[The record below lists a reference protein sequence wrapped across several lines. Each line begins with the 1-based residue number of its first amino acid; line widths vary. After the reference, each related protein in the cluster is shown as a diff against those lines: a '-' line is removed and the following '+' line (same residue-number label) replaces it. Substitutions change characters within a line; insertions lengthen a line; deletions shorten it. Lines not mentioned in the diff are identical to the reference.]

1 MSKQASKSVSQSVSQ
16 FGSKSIAPSG
26 TPSIVPAARK
36 SSGGNGV
43 ATSARGSS
51 PAGKP
56 IVRSA
61 GTPTL
66 KAGSTQSA
74 KTSQA
79 SGSTKAASKAS
90 TKASTKV
97 STKSSTGASTG
108 ASPIASPAST
118 QPAAKQPITKRAR
131 VGGVRPGLPA
141 SGARKAQ
148 QVDVAVTIEVDAIT
162 EAVTP
167 VAARTVS
174 KSTASSSPTS
184 SSSTSSATASNAAKT
199 RGANAPTKPRSLSE
213 RPIDEIWREYRAT
226 PTSEVRHF
234 LIARH
239 LDLVAYAAER
249 LHKRL
254 PSEVEINDLKSAGAF
269 GLMDA
274 VESFD
279 PDRGVK
285 FETFCTQRIRGAMFD
300 ELRSMDW
307 VPRLVRSRTAKVDKV
322 RKSIEMETGNRP
334 TEEEV
339 ASRLNVSGDEFE
351 KLQKDSRPVSMV
363 SLTRKCFETDS
374 SKDVREIDVVEDGR
388 QENPLQAVQK
398 QDLQALI
405 TKGLSRAERLIVIL
419 YYYEEM
425 TMKEI
430 GATLD
435 LSESRVSQMHSS
447 ILARLKAQMQH
458 REPTEE

>member
-1 MSKQASKSVSQSVSQ
+1 MSRTVRENTIVSTPSASKS
-16 FGSKSIAPSG
+16 KSASAP
-26 TPSIVPAARK
+26 TNTR
-36 SSGGNGV
+36 
-43 ATSARGSS
+43 
-51 PAGKP
+51 
-56 IVRSA
+56 A
-61 GTPTL
+61 GT
-66 KAGSTQSA
+66 KAE
-74 KTSQA
+74 
-79 SGSTKAASKAS
+79 
-90 TKASTKV
+90 
-97 STKSSTGASTG
+97 
-108 ASPIASPAST
+108 
-118 QPAAKQPITKRAR
+118 PAAKQGGKTPSRTAARGAATEAPKLDASPVTKRSR
-131 VGGVRPGLPA
+131 GVSVPTPAATAKAKPALKATPA
-141 SGARKAQ
+141 SKATPKP
-148 QVDVAVTIEVDAIT
+148 AAPRAI
-162 EAVTP
+162 A
-167 VAARTVS
+167 
-174 KSTASSSPTS
+174 KSTASAAA
-184 SSSTSSATASNAAKT
+184 ATRAAK
-199 RGANAPTKPRSLSE
+199 APPKPLPLSE
-213 RPIDEIWREYRAT
+213 RPIEQVWREYRAT
-226 PTSEVRHF
+226 PTTEVRNF

-254 PSEVEINDLKSAGAF
+254 PSEVEVNDLKSAGAF

-274 VESFD
+274 VDSFD

-307 VPRLVRSRTAKVDKV
+307 VPRLVRSRTAKVEKV
-322 RKSIEMETGNRP
+322 RKSIEMETGSRP
-334 TEEEV
+334 TEDEV
-339 ASRLNVSGDEFE
+339 AKRLNVTGDEFE
-351 KLQKDSRPVSMV
+351 KLQKDSRPITMV

-447 ILARLKAQMQH
+447 ILQRLKAQMQA
-458 REPTEE
+458 RETSTEE